1 MGSMKNILIEAED
14 ILNKHEAQLMEDGT
28 SLEGDL
34 LLGSEILLDEHTV
47 MKVGLDEYGW
57 HSTLMASEVDVYD
70 NMARTLFIHWHK
82 RNFQPPPN
90 IGSKQHEVRLLY
102 GLE

>member
-14 ILNKHEAQLMEDGT
+14 ILDKHEALEAQHGT

-34 LLGSEILLDEHTV
+34 SLGAEILLDEHTV
-47 MKVGLDEYGW
+47 MKVGPDD
-57 HSTLMASEVDVYD
+57 EVDVYD

-82 RNFQPPPN
+82 RNFQSPPD
-90 IGSKQHEVRLLY
+90 IDSKPPEIRLLY
-102 GLE
+102 GLK